1 MVNPDTCKRYHV
13 LSGCGIFF
21 CAMKGDDRL
30 AARKNPL
37 SDKAYEL
44 YKSGMKLVDIATQ
57 LNCSDATIRTWK
69 NRYKWDDNASETFQ
83 KKMKRNATFQKIKIR
98 LQERS

>member
-1 MVNPDTCKRYHV
+1 M
-13 LSGCGIFF
+13 
-21 CAMKGDDRL
+21 

-83 KKMKRNATFQKIKIR
+83 KKNDSVSTILHYHGRKN
-98 LQERS
+98 